1 MTKDKHEINIANSEI
16 KIFQIK
22 DFQNQIQHCTSEQLN
37 EKNFVFSSSINLQM
51 FCNNS
56 AQFYHNLQVYIDI
69 TTYSLTDIH
78 DVKISFKQLKST
90 LELFALKN
98 SIAEIKVHQ

>member
-1 MTKDKHEINIANSEI
+1 
-16 KIFQIK
+16 
-22 DFQNQIQHCTSEQLN
+22 
-37 EKNFVFSSSINLQM
+37 M

>member
-1 MTKDKHEINIANSEI
+1 
-16 KIFQIK
+16 
-22 DFQNQIQHCTSEQLN
+22 
-37 EKNFVFSSSINLQM
+37 M

-56 AQFYHNLQVYIDI
+56 AQFYHNLQVYIGI